1 MIDFGGGENLR
12 LNRERLAAV
21 MARKDVKQKTLA
33 EMTGTSRA
41 TINGVCCGRSCSPK
55 TAIAIADALNMELV
69 DLTENN

>member
-1 MIDFGGGENLR
+1 MR
-12 LNRERLAAV
+12 LNRERLAAI
-21 MARKDVKQKTLA
+21 MARKDMKQKTLA

-55 TAIAIADALNMELV
+55 TAIAIADALDMELV